1 MKVTKVDLW
10 AVTIVLAVVMA
21 LILSGCHTV
30 SGIGKDLQTMSES
43 YTESNY

>member
-10 AVTIVLAVVMA
+10 AVTVVLGIVIA
-21 LILSGCHTV
+21 LMLSGCHTV

-43 YTESNY
+43 YAESNY